1 MSIKYIIDGYNVLK
15 QMPEYTGKKL
25 KQGRDELIRLF
36 KIQRPQGSLKN
47 EVIIVF
53 DGISS
58 NNYIDDYLTNDY
70 IIEKQYNLKIIF
82 TKKESADNRIK
93 NIVIKSDNPRNI
105 IVVTDDKELRQSVRI
120 NGAKVLN
127 VKEFIKPII
136 KTNKKSFENPKKELD
151 LFEKIS
157 INKELEKIW
166 LK

>member
-70 IIEKQYNLKIIF
+70 IIERQYNLKIIF